1 MILGRGDQDSDH
13 TNGDTLNFCM
23 RILNGDV
30 VQEEHA
36 VEWLNE
42 ELDLCHVRQ
51 MMVVYSV
58 SSELTSM
65 YTVTSSAIAT

>member
-1 MILGRGDQDSDH
+1 
-13 TNGDTLNFCM
+13 M